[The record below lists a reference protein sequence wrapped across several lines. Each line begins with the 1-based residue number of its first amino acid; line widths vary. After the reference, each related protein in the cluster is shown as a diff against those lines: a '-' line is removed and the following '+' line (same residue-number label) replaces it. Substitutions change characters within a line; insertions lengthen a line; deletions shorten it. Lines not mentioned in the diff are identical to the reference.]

1 MAPGATTHANDMNQ
15 RYIPLTVAQRAG
27 GVTLTA
33 PASADLAT
41 PGYYMLFLLND
52 QGVPSVAK
60 FIRLGYAWEPQHGTP
75 ACRRQGRGVRLGPL

>member
-33 PASADLAT
+33 PATADIAT
-41 PGYYMLFLLND
+41 PGYYMLFLLNNR
-52 QGVPSVAK
+52 GVPSVAK
-60 FIRLGYAWEPQHGTP
+60 F
-75 ACRRQGRGVRLGPL
+75 VRLGLRRATPHPRSSR

>member
-33 PASADLAT
+33 PATADIAT

-52 QGVPSVAK
+52 RGVPSVAK
-60 FIRLGYAWEPQHGTP
+60 FVSSGLRRATP
-75 ACRRQGRGVRLGPL
+75 RPPFTGQRPHVVKRVPRR